1 LPGRR
6 IVRCAAL
13 RRVAAQNFRRPYQ
26 QPVRP
31 KNNNQLLFLIIIKTE
46 YSVIRKIGKKTCVWY
61 QVYLVHEKN
70 STSLLFHRIRKDL
83 HRYCAV

>member
-13 RRVAAQNFRRPYQ
+13 RRVAAQSFRRPYQ

-31 KNNNQLLFLIIIKTE
+31 KNNNQLFLIIIKTE
-46 YSVIRKIGKKTCVWY
+46 YSVIRKI
-61 QVYLVHEKN
+61 E
-70 STSLLFHRIRKDL
+70 I
-83 HRYCAV
+83 